1 MIFEIHIIGSS
12 TCEINRWIRLKLL
25 AAFDFVSNPEE
36 SLEKLKQLPPFD
48 FRTLLTVDYSQMIIA
63 IAEEVNEI
71 YQGEEE
77 IKKFIDDKP
86 IAKELTNLLFYQTAP
101 NSTIMFLTLAIVSD
115 FIDFPNNPG
124 MSVVSRFVF
133 NGFLPKNPHI
143 PNISNWD
150 QSTMHTYRQ
159 LLFAIIP
166 TALRNGTLSKESLGL
181 AGGNKKTYRR
191 RKNNKRK
198 TNRKN
203 AKHEKRT
210 KLSKQRKDHT
220 KR

>member
-1 MIFEIHIIGSS
+1 
-12 TCEINRWIRLKLL
+12 L
-25 AAFDFVSNPEE
+25 AAQCSLYSISKFDKYPLLRAKYVDAHNAIYSNLGYPADQATVDR
-36 SLEKLKQLPPFD
+36 LQQLPPFD

-86 IAKELTNLLFYQTAP
+86 IAKELSNLLFYQTAP
-101 NSTIMFLTLAIVSD
+101 NSTLMFLTLAIVSD

-124 MSVVSRFVF
+124 MSVISRFVF

-159 LLFAIIP
+159 LL
-166 TALRNGTLSKESLGL
+166 LGL
-181 AGGNKKTYRR
+181 YFT
-191 RKNNKRK
+191 
-198 TNRKN
+198 
-203 AKHEKRT
+203 
-210 KLSKQRKDHT
+210 
-220 KR
+220 